1 MDIDKL
7 RGELEIDEGI
17 CHHVYLD
24 HLGYPTFGIGH
35 LIVEGDPE
43 YPGTEGEPV
52 SPDRVIEAF
61 EADLEGVLLDC
72 KKLYVD
78 FDELPEKVS
87 ELAQN
92 TVRELLLE
100 GAEVVDPIQN
110 ISPNNLV
117 EVISKLQT
125 FRQSLMKYDMQL
137 ADYVTL
143 LANYEK
149 ARLNIMTEE
158 EVEEEVTDESESG

>member
-78 FDELPEKVS
+78 FDELPE
-87 ELAQN
+87 EAQHIIAN
-92 TVRELLLE
+92 MMFNMGLTRLSKFK
-100 GAEVVDPIQN
+100 GMKRGVDNRDWNQAADEMVDSRWYEQVTNRANRLVDRMRN
-110 ISPNNLV
+110 IEHS
-117 EVISKLQT
+117 
-125 FRQSLMKYDMQL
+125 
-137 ADYVTL
+137 
-143 LANYEK
+143 
-149 ARLNIMTEE
+149 
-158 EVEEEVTDESESG
+158 

>member
-78 FDELPEKVS
+78 FDELPE
-87 ELAQN
+87 EAQHIIAN
-92 TVRELLLE
+92 MMFNMGLTRLSKFK
-100 GAEVVDPIQN
+100 GMKRGVDNRDWNQAVDEMVDSRWYEQVTNRANRLVDRMRN
-110 ISPNNLV
+110 IEHS
-117 EVISKLQT
+117 
-125 FRQSLMKYDMQL
+125 
-137 ADYVTL
+137 
-143 LANYEK
+143 
-149 ARLNIMTEE
+149 
-158 EVEEEVTDESESG
+158 